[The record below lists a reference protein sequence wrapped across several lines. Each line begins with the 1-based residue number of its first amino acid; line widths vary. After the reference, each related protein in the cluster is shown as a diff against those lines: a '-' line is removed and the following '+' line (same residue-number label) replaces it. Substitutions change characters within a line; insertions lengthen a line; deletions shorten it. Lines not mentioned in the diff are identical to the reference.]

1 MPRDK
6 TASHEKIIEAAR
18 QEFREKGFEKASM
31 RSIADRAGMTAAA
44 LYRHFPDKES
54 MFGAL
59 VEPALNVFQSLYDSE
74 KENDFQWVGEHD
86 LDSVWEATFDL
97 APWLDMI
104 YKQYDAF
111 QLLLSCAGGSRYE
124 SFVHDLVEMDAKDM
138 VDFIAA
144 ARQAGYKVKDISLQ
158 EMTMILTAYY
168 EAFFEIV
175 RSSVPLEEAK
185 QQAATLARFFAPGW
199 KALFSE

>member
-175 RSSVPLEEAK
+175 RSRVPLEEAK

>member
-6 TASHEKIIEAAR
+6 TASHAKIIEAAR
-18 QEFREKGFEKASM
+18 QEFREKGYEKASM

-59 VEPALNVFQSLYDSE
+59 VEPALNVFQTSYDSE
-74 KENDFQWVGEHD
+74 KEDDFQWVGEHD
-86 LDSVWEATFDL
+86 LDSVWKTTFDL

-104 YKQYDAF
+104 YEKYDAF
-111 QLLLSCAGGSRYE
+111 QLLLCCAGGSRYE
-124 SFVHDLVEMDAKDM
+124 SFIHDFVEMDAQDM
-138 VDFIAA
+138 VAFIAA
-144 ARQAGYKVKDISLQ
+144 AKEAGYKVKDISLE
-158 EMTMILTAYY
+158 EMRMILTAYF

-175 RSSVPLEEAK
+175 RSNVPLEEAK